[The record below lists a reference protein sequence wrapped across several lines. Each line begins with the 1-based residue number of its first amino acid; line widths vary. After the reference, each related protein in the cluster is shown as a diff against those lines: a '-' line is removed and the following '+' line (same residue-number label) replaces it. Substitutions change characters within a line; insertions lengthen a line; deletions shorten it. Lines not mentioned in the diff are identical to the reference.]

1 MPSVHKKRAQNSI
14 TFETKKIEEKRPV
27 LTIGKTRRSKEHVAG
42 LVIGRTLI
50 RKGHYLECPPIP
62 RYWEDPESK
71 RASYRAS
78 SHTRYWENGGHIKSA
93 QMTRSKCL
101 R

>member
-50 RKGHYLECPPIP
+50 RKGHYLECPPMPVIGRTASPKARLPGRPPIP
-62 RYWEDPESK
+62 VIGK
-71 RASYRAS
+71 MAATLKV
-78 SHTRYWENGGHIKSA
+78 HK
-93 QMTRSKCL
+93 
-101 R
+101 